1 MSQKAGQKS
10 RGNGEGSIRHRKDG
24 RWEARITIGR
34 NENGSQKM
42 KYFYGKSRKEVAEK
56 LEAYNNDTRKGIYIE
71 PNKYT
76 LSGWID
82 EWYKTYVVN
91 RVKPTTQA
99 NYHNITNMY
108 IKPYLGQIKLRDL
121 RSAHVQEFYN
131 KLSVGGR
138 TNGDKSKGFRFG
150 SIHCIHRVLR
160 TLLQAAYL
168 NDLIPKNPVSNKRVT
183 LPQKEQD
190 AKINVLTPEE
200 QKKIESLC
208 VGTRF
213 GTAIMLDLYTGL
225 RRGELL
231 ALTWDDVDFEN
242 RTLTVNKQLNRLK
255 NFNPNSETKTSL
267 TISDYTKTSVER
279 KISLSSEIMKM
290 LENYKESEL
299 KNKEAFGGV
308 YSDHN
313 LIFCY
318 ENGEPL
324 DINVLPRF
332 FKKLLKKAEI
342 KDTKFHTIRHTFAT
356 RALEAKI
363 PVKVVSQILGHANIG
378 VTLDTYSHVLSELQ
392 DEAMQTI
399 TDKFLSVAI

>member
-10 RGNGEGSIRHRKDG
+10 RGNGEGNIRQRKDG

-34 NENGSQKM
+34 NENGTQKM
-42 KYFYGKSRKEVAEK
+42 KYFYGKSRKEAAEK

-76 LSGWID
+76 LSQWID

-99 NYHNITNMY
+99 NYHNITNIY
-108 IKPYLGQIKLRDL
+108 IKPYLGQIKLMEL
-121 RSAHVQEFYN
+121 KSAHVQEFYN
-131 KLSVGGR
+131 SLLTGGR
-138 TNGDKSKGFRFG
+138 INGNKNKGFRSS
-150 SIHCIHRVLR
+150 SIQCIHKVLR

-183 LPQKEQD
+183 LPKKEQD
-190 AKINVLTPEE
+190 AKVNTLTPAE
-200 QKKIESLC
+200 QKKIEKLC

-213 GTAIMLDLYTGL
+213 GTAIILDLYTGL

-231 ALTWDDVDFEN
+231 ALTWNDVDFKN
-242 RTLTVNKQLNRLK
+242 RTLTVNKQLNRLR
-255 NFNPNSETKTSL
+255 NFDSNSTTKTSL
-267 TISDYTKTSVER
+267 TISNYTKSSVER
-279 KISLSSEIMKM
+279 KIALPSAIIEM
-290 LENYKESEL
+290 LENYKDNEIKNRQSLGGLYSE
-299 KNKEAFGGV
+299 
-308 YSDHN
+308 HN

-332 FKKLLKKAEI
+332 FKKLLKKAKI
-342 KDTKFHTIRHTFAT
+342 KSTKFHTIRHTFAT
-356 RALEAKI
+356 RALEAGV
-363 PVKVVSQILGHANIG
+363 PVKVVSQILGHANISI
-378 VTLDTYSHVLSELQ
+378 TLDTYSHVLSELQ

-399 TDKFLSVAI
+399 TDKFLSI